1 MSDRQTVKAELGAHY
16 RSFEIERTA
25 VDPESR
31 SVSLSFSSEAP
42 VEQYDWDGRYF
53 EILDHS
59 RTSVVLDRLKT
70 AAPLL
75 MDHNRRDQVGVVEE
89 ATIGEDRKGRAKVRF
104 GTSARAEE
112 IFQDVKTGI
121 RRLVSV
127 GYRVYDLVTEKI
139 EGEVE
144 TLRAMRWEPFE
155 ISIVSVPADTSVG
168 VGRADK
174 TEDKNQVT
182 INTMKLS
189 QRNLDIAAGPA
200 AGGGGG
206 QATPA
211 APPNPTPTAP
221 AAPPAAPNIITGA
234 GARADYQEMFS
245 LAKRINAIPLFE
257 RAMNEGWDLSEF
269 RKQALE
275 SRASAP
281 IPATEPAPSGNGI
294 KGMTIGERFIK
305 SESYRTYHGKKGHVR
320 SYVLDVPD
328 ECEFRVFSATTES
341 LTSITK
347 LPGVPGILDQQ
358 PLRIAQL
365 MAQGTTDGLTI
376 RYIQEDA
383 FTNAATAVAEGATK
397 PAATLD
403 VSEVDATVR
412 KIAVYVKTTEEMVDD
427 FQQMQSYI
435 NARLGYMVQALED
448 QHLLS
453 GTGLNN
459 QIKGVLNFSG
469 VQTVSAAAYT
479 TTADAILAAITYVRG
494 GNGAGFLE
502 PDAIV
507 IHPLD
512 YLNLKLTKDGNQQYH
527 GGGPFFGQY
536 GVGQYSNV
544 GSIWGLPAV
553 ITTSMSR
560 GTILTGAFRIAS
572 QIFRRMGLTI
582 ESTNTDQDDFINN
595 LMTVRAEERLAL
607 ACYKPK
613 GFCTVTNVPA

>member
-1 MSDRQTVKAELGAHY
+1 MPERVVRQAEIGAHY
-16 RSFEIERTA
+16 RSIEIERAA
-25 VDPESR
+25 VDSESR
-31 SVSLSFSSEAP
+31 TVALSFSSEAP
-42 VEQYDWDGRYF
+42 VEQYDWDGRYY

-59 RTSVVLDRLKT
+59 KTSVQLDRLKS

-104 GTSARAEE
+104 STSARGEE

-127 GYRVYDLVTEKI
+127 GYRVYELVTEKI

-155 ISIVSVPADTSVG
+155 ISIVSVPADTTVG
-168 VGRADK
+168 VGRDVN
-174 TEDKNQVT
+174 TESKNQVT

-189 QRNLDIAAGPA
+189 QRNLDPSSGPA
-200 AGGGGG
+200 AGGG
-206 QATPA
+206 
-211 APPNPTPTAP
+211 AP
-221 AAPPAAPNIITGA
+221 AAPPAPPVAPPAAPPAVPNIATGA

-245 LAKRINAIPLFE
+245 LAKRINSIPLFE
-257 RAMNEGWDLSEF
+257 RAITEGWDLAEF

-281 IPATEPAPSGNGI
+281 IPGVTATPP
-294 KGMTIGERFIK
+294 TIDAQQRSMSIGQRFVN
-305 SESYRTYHGKKGHVR
+305 SESYRQQRGKKGMRR
-320 SYVLDVPD
+320 SMVLEIPD
-328 ECEFRVFSATTES
+328 ECQFRSNPFSATDES

-347 LPGVPGILDQQ
+347 LPGVPGLLDQQ

-376 RYIQEDA
+376 RYIKED
-383 FTNAATAVAEGATK
+383 TYTQAATAVAEGAAK
-397 PAATLD
+397 PGASLD

-412 KIAVYVKTTEEMVDD
+412 KIAVYTKITEEMADD
-427 FQQMQSYI
+427 FAQMQSYV
-435 NARLGYMVQALED
+435 NARLGYMVQSLED
-448 QHLLS
+448 VHLLS
-453 GTGLNN
+453 GTGGSN

-469 VQTVSAAAYT
+469 IQTVSVASYT
-479 TTADAILAAITYVRG
+479 VTADAILAGISYVRG
-494 GNGAGFLE
+494 ANGSGFLE
-502 PDAIV
+502 PDAVI

-512 YLNLKLTKDGNQQYH
+512 YLNLKLAKDSNGQYH
-527 GGGPFFGQY
+527 GGGPFLGQY
-536 GVGQYSNV
+536 GVGGYTNV

-553 ITTSMSR
+553 ITTSISR
-560 GTILTGAFRIAS
+560 GTALTGAFRIAS

-582 ESTNTDQDDFINN
+582 ESTNSDQDDFIKN
-595 LMTVRAEERLAL
+595 LMTIRAEERLAL
-607 ACYKPK
+607 AVYKPD
-613 GFCTVTNVPA
+613 GFCTITNIPA